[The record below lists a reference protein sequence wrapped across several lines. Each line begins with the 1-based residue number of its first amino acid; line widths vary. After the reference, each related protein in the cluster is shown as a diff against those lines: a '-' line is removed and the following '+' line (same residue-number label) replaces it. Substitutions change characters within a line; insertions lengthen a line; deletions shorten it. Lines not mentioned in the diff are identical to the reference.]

1 MSLNAWPICNN
12 ILGSEQSYKFCTNK
26 PIMSDTH
33 FVSLTASDK
42 GGSRGAG
49 RISAVPRD
57 TCKHL
62 SQDGLHIHTPGSQE
76 LHGGTYKIKNK

>member
-1 MSLNAWPICNN
+1 MDDIFKWVMSLNAWPICNN

-26 PIMSDTH
+26 PIMSNTH

-62 SQDGLHIHTPGSQE
+62 SQD
-76 LHGGTYKIKNK
+76 